1 MQPQTHTI
9 WQPFLQAVERRLGKQ
24 AVATWFRP
32 LRVSDCST
40 LRALV
45 IAAPN
50 TVIRDWIV
58 SNYAS
63 VLDESLREIS
73 VDSCRIQWTV
83 APAQGSAEPEAV
95 SALVELRGA
104 NVGPPSSSVTGVSPN
119 SEMRPSTPEPTL
131 NTKYTFESFV
141 VGSCNRFAHAAAKAV
156 AQMPGRTY
164 NPLYLYGGVGLGKTH
179 LIQAAGPRRRPAK
192 PQKTGTLRLPPT
204 VTE

>member
-1 MQPQTHTI
+1 MQPQTQTI

-40 LRALV
+40 PRALV

-50 TVIRDWIV
+50 TVIRDWIG

-63 VLDESLREIS
+63 VLDESLREIA
-73 VDSCRIQWTV
+73 VDPCRIQWTV
-83 APAQGSAEPEAV
+83 VPEPEAV
-95 SALVELRGA
+95 SAPVEPRGA

-119 SEMRPSTPEPTL
+119 SEMRPSTPEPAL

-156 AQMPGRTY
+156 AEMPGRTY
-164 NPLYLYGGVGLGKTH
+164 NPLYLYGGGRLGKTSPIPTGGH
-179 LIQAAGPRRRPAK
+179 AFRQGK
-192 PQKTGTLRLPPT
+192 PQTTGAYRPR
-204 VTE
+204 